1 MMNILLLIVG
11 FILLVGGADY
21 LVKGASSIAKRFNIS
36 DLIIGLTIVAFGT
49 STPELA
55 VNIMAS
61 STGSTDLA
69 IGNVVGS
76 NIFNLLV
83 ILGITAM
90 IKPIHLKTSLL
101 KIEIPYAILAAVA
114 LIFVAGDYIFDG
126 SAGII
131 TQSEGLILLL
141 FFSIFMYYIFLS
153 ANKGQISEEDTQSE
167 SATIYPVWQSALYT
181 LGGLAVLV
189 FGGDLIVNNASEIAR
204 NLGMSESVIGLTIVA
219 AGTSLPELAT
229 SLMAAY
235 KGKGDIAIGNVVGS
249 NIFNIFFILGISA
262 IIKPLPLPNAN
273 LVDIFITAGATA
285 LVLIFGYKGKGLK
298 IDRVEGS
305 FLLVL
310 YIIYLAYLLFGL

>member
-1 MMNILLLIVG
+1 MNILLLIVG

-126 SAGII
+126 SAGMI

-167 SATIYPVWQSALYT
+167 SATIYPIWQSALYT

-262 IIKPLPLPNAN
+262 VIKPLPLPNAN
-273 LVDIFITAGATA
+273 LVDIFITTGATA
-285 LVLIFGYKGKGLK
+285 LVLFFGYKGKGLK

-310 YIIYLAYLLFGL
+310 YIIYVAYLLFGL

>member
-1 MMNILLLIVG
+1 MNILLLIVG

-262 IIKPLPLPNAN
+262 VIKPLPLPNAN

-285 LVLIFGYKGKGLK
+285 LVLFFGYKGKGLK
-298 IDRVEGS
+298 IDRIEGS

-310 YIIYLAYLLFGL
+310 YIIYVAYLLFGL

>member
-1 MMNILLLIVG
+1 
-11 FILLVGGADY
+11 
-21 LVKGASSIAKRFNIS
+21 
-36 DLIIGLTIVAFGT
+36 
-49 STPELA
+49 
-55 VNIMAS
+55 
-61 STGSTDLA
+61 
-69 IGNVVGS
+69 
-76 NIFNLLV
+76 
-83 ILGITAM
+83 
-90 IKPIHLKTSLL
+90 
-101 KIEIPYAILAAVA
+101 
-114 LIFVAGDYIFDG
+114 
-126 SAGII
+126 
-131 TQSEGLILLL
+131 
-141 FFSIFMYYIFLS
+141 MYYIFLS

-262 IIKPLPLPNAN
+262 VIKPLPLPNAN
-273 LVDIFITAGATA
+273 LIDIFITTGATA
-285 LVLIFGYKGKGLK
+285 LVLFFGYKGKGLK

-310 YIIYLAYLLFGL
+310 YIIYVAYLLFGL

>member
-189 FGGDLIVNNASEIAR
+189 FGGDLIVNNASEIPRIKNMLKMLEPTTLPIA
-204 NLGMSESVIGLTIVA
+204 MS
-219 AGTSLPELAT
+219 P
-229 SLMAAY
+229 
-235 KGKGDIAIGNVVGS
+235 
-249 NIFNIFFILGISA
+249 F
-262 IIKPLPLPNAN
+262 PL
-273 LVDIFITAGATA
+273 
-285 LVLIFGYKGKGLK
+285 
-298 IDRVEGS
+298 
-305 FLLVL
+305 
-310 YIIYLAYLLFGL
+310 

>member
-1 MMNILLLIVG
+1 MNILLLIVG

-310 YIIYLAYLLFGL
+310 YIIYVAYLLFGL

>member
-1 MMNILLLIVG
+1 MNILLLIVG

-61 STGSTDLA
+61 SSGSTDLA

-101 KIEIPYAILAAVA
+101 KIEIPYAIMAAVA

-126 SAGII
+126 TEGMI
-131 TQSEGLILLL
+131 TQSDGLILLL

-167 SATIYPVWQSALYT
+167 SATIYPLWQSALYT

-204 NLGMSESVIGLTIVA
+204 SLGMSESVIGLTIVA

-262 IIKPLPLPNAN
+262 VIKPLPLPNAN

-285 LVLIFGYKGKGLK
+285 LVLFFGYKGKGLK

-305 FLLVL
+305 FLFVL
-310 YIIYLAYLLFGL
+310 YIIYVAYLLFGL